1 LTPRFVDAEVCRCR
15 NVVEVEILSTP
26 RFFLHAE
33 ATGPV
38 DGAEA
43 STSLQ
48 SHAGMPATAGEKL
61 RELMGAAP
69 RPYRKTCDA
78 ANQGSWENQLS
89 CRNQRIHEYEEFW
102 ELPPARRL
110 NLVRECGLCRLC
122 LSHCDP
128 DDECEKCP

>member
-1 LTPRFVDAEVCRCR
+1 
-15 NVVEVEILSTP
+15 LSTL

-38 DGAEA
+38 EGEEA

-48 SHAGMPATAGEKL
+48 SHAGMPGTAGENL
-61 RELMGAAP
+61 RVLMGAAP

-78 ANQGSWENQLS
+78 ANHGSWENQLS